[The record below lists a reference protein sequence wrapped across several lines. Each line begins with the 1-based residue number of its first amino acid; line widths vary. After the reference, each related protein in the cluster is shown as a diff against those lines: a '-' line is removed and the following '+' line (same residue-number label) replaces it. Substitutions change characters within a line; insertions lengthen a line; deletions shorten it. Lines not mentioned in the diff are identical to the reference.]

1 MLHPGHIH
9 FLRAARELGDELVV
23 IVANDATVRRMKR
36 EPIVSA
42 AVRAEMVASLKPVDQ
57 AIVGREGNMLDI
69 VVEEIKPHI
78 IALGYDQDM
87 FESKA
92 LEAKLAERGP
102 DAALGWCQ
110 VLPDRPPSRGGAS
123 PVLCGR
129 RAAVPCDAGYA
140 GPAGLVAFSMG
151 PPVVGSELACTIKGR
166 T

>member
-1 MLHPGHIH
+1 MERKRVVATGVFDLLHPGHIH
-9 FLRAARELGDELVV
+9 FLRAARELGDKLVV

-87 FESKA
+87 FEPKA
-92 LEAKLAERGP
+92 LEAKLAERGHVV
-102 DAALGWCQ
+102 Q
-110 VLPDRPPSRGGAS
+110 VVRLPKLEHG
-123 PVLCGR
+123 L
-129 RAAVPCDAGYA
+129 AGTRKI
-140 GPAGLVAFSMG
+140 VARILRDFG
-151 PPVVGSELACTIKGR
+151 QE
-166 T
+166 

>member
-1 MLHPGHIH
+1 MERKRVVATGVFDLLHPGHIH

-78 IALGYDQDM
+78 IALGHDQDM
-87 FESKA
+87 FEPKA
-92 LEAKLAERGP
+92 LEAKLAERGHVV
-102 DAALGWCQ
+102 Q
-110 VLPDRPPSRGGAS
+110 VVRLPKLEHG
-123 PVLCGR
+123 
-129 RAAVPCDAGYA
+129 
-140 GPAGLVAFSMG
+140 
-151 PPVVGSELACTIKGR
+151 
-166 T
+166 

>member
-1 MLHPGHIH
+1 MERKRVVATGVFDLLHPGHIH

-78 IALGYDQDM
+78 IARGHDQDM
-87 FESKA
+87 GEPKA
-92 LEAKLAERGP
+92 LAAKLAERGHVV
-102 DAALGWCQ
+102 Q
-110 VLPDRPPSRGGAS
+110 VVRLPKLEHG
-123 PVLCGR
+123 L
-129 RAAVPCDAGYA
+129 AGTRKI
-140 GPAGLVAFSMG
+140 VARILRDFG
-151 PPVVGSELACTIKGR
+151 QE
-166 T
+166 

>member
-1 MLHPGHIH
+1 VERKRVVATGVFDLLHPGHIH

-78 IALGYDQDM
+78 IALGHDQDM
-87 FESKA
+87 FEPKA
-92 LEAKLAERGP
+92 LEAKLAERGHVV
-102 DAALGWCQ
+102 Q
-110 VLPDRPPSRGGAS
+110 VVRLPKLEHG
-123 PVLCGR
+123 L
-129 RAAVPCDAGYA
+129 AGTRKI
-140 GPAGLVAFSMG
+140 VARILRDFG
-151 PPVVGSELACTIKGR
+151 QE
-166 T
+166 

>member
-1 MLHPGHIH
+1 MERKRVVATGVFDLLHPGHIH

-78 IALGYDQDM
+78 IALGHDQDM
-87 FESKA
+87 FEPKA
-92 LEAKLAERGP
+92 LEAKLAERGHVV
-102 DAALGWCQ
+102 Q
-110 VLPDRPPSRGGAS
+110 VVRLPKLEHG
-123 PVLCGR
+123 L
-129 RAAVPCDAGYA
+129 AGTRKI
-140 GPAGLVAFSMG
+140 VARILRDFG
-151 PPVVGSELACTIKGR
+151 QE
-166 T
+166 